1 MRTLNPA
8 EANYQSHF
16 LRIFYVGFSQQND
29 MINLAFHTRCQLDK
43 AMSIWGIIIG
53 GTAGFALGGP
63 IGGLLGAA
71 AGHAVESKFVPSR
84 PDLQATKR
92 VAFTVAVIA
101 LSAKMAKA
109 DGIVTRD
116 EIAAFRARVHIPPSE
131 VKQVGRFWDLARQ
144 TPDGFEDYAKQVARL
159 FVPRAPV
166 LEQLLD
172 LLFHIAK
179 SDGDIT
185 GPELSYLATVAGIF
199 GFDEADFDRLLAL
212 HQSHGPSPYEILGVS
227 SDIDDQALRKHW
239 KHLARTHH
247 PDTLTADGMP
257 EEFIAAANDRLAK
270 INAAYDAIARQRS
283 L

>member
-1 MRTLNPA
+1 
-8 EANYQSHF
+8 
-16 LRIFYVGFSQQND
+16 
-29 MINLAFHTRCQLDK
+29 
-43 AMSIWGIIIG
+43 MSIWGIIIG

-63 IGGLLGAA
+63 IGGLLGAM
-71 AGHAVESKFVPSR
+71 AGHAVESKFVPAN
-84 PDLQATKR
+84 PDPQATRR

-109 DGIVTRD
+109 DGVVTRD
-116 EIAAFRARVHIPPSE
+116 EIAAFRARVHIPPAE

-144 TPDGFEDYAKQVARL
+144 TPDGFEDYAKQVSRL
-159 FVPRAPV
+159 FAPRAPV

-172 LLFHIAK
+172 LLFHIAQ

-185 GPELSYLATVAGIF
+185 GPELSYLTTVANIF
-199 GFDEADFDRLLAL
+199 GFDQASFDRLLAL
-212 HQSHGPSPYEILGVS
+212 HQSNGPSPYEILGVS
-227 SDIDDQALRKHW
+227 RDIDDAGLRKHW

-247 PDTLTADGMP
+247 PDTLTAEGMP

-270 INAAYDAIARQRS
+270 INAAYDTIARQRG